1 MTDTEMFEKSF
12 QRPKNFFHLTA
23 KEQWDIDSKLG
34 ILDWTGMGL
43 SHEDYV
49 RFNLHY
55 GGSGVGSIT
64 KKEEVK

>member
-34 ILDWTGMGL
+34 ILDWTGMGMGL
-43 SHEDYV
+43 SHEDCV

-55 GGSGVGSIT
+55 GGSGVHLII
-64 KKEEVK
+64 KF